1 MSRRY
6 KIQSYEAK
14 QEITDLWLLDQFVND
29 ILKKSVLKYT
39 SLSFRLDDSGKQ
51 KDQWVFYF

>member
-1 MSRRY
+1 M
-6 KIQSYEAK
+6 QSYEAK